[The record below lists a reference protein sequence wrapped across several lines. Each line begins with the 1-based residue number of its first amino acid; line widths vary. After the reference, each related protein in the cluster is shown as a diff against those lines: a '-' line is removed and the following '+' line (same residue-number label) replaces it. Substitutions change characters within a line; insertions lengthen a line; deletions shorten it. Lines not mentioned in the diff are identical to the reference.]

1 MDKKLVK
8 ALKDR
13 SRGLCE
19 ICGRPATRVRH
30 IFGGNGR
37 RRKTERLELIIDLCT
52 DCHLGNEGVHQ
63 NRGLDLK
70 LKKQAQRKLEKQGYT
85 IDEVR
90 EIVGGKY
97 YV

>member
-13 SRGLCE
+13 SQGLCE
-19 ICGRPATRVRH
+19 ICGRPATQIHH

-63 NRGLDLK
+63 NRELDLK
-70 LKKQAQRKLEKQGYT
+70 LKKQAQRKLERQGYT